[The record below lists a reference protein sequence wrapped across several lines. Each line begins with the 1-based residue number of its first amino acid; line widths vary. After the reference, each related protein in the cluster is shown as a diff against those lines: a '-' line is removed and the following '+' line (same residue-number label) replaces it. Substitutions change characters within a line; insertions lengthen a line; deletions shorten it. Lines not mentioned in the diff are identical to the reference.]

1 VAASEL
7 KAETIPDHLRDA
19 DALRALR
26 EQRLRTTV
34 DLCLAAHP
42 FYRRRLTEAGIRPG
56 DIRTLEDLEKLPLT
70 HKADYMAAPED
81 FRLRAADAGG
91 SAVESTLWNIAYTTG
106 TTSGRPSPFF
116 NTTHDQYSIM
126 LQARRCAQ
134 TEGFRPGDVLAN
146 LIPLPPMPTGG
157 FLVVGRTGEAL
168 GIPVVSALTGAR
180 NPDYPIH
187 RGLDEAIDVIAAAD
201 PTLFWGIPSFV
212 RRFFRRARERGVV
225 FPRARLALVTGEPVS
240 ASLQAEIAE
249 HLRAFGAADPQV
261 RVRYSCTEMQ
271 GGLVQSANGSPLQ
284 NMAPDLYF
292 LETVNPDSGRRLP
305 EGEEGALALTHLHRR
320 GTVMLRYLVGDLIAL
335 KTERCAVTG
344 ILGER
349 IVSAPRRTGALFKIK
364 GMLVNPELVFE
375 VLNADRSIREFQLAV
390 RKSDPRDPDSMD
402 ALVVRLEADTA
413 DHARLAADVPT
424 LVQKIVM
431 VRPDVEFAAPGEIHD
446 PAKTMKAKRIVD
458 ERFDR

>member
-1 VAASEL
+1 A
-7 KAETIPDHLRDA
+7 
-19 DALRALR
+19 
-26 EQRLRTTV
+26 
-34 DLCLAAHP
+34 
-42 FYRRRLTEAGIRPG
+42 RRLGEAGVQAG
-56 DIRTLEDLEKLPLT
+56 DIRTLDDLEKLPLT
-70 HKADYMAAPED
+70 QKSDYMGAPED
-81 FRLRAADAGG
+81 FRLRAADAGLPPI
-91 SAVESTLWNIAYTTG
+91 ETTLWNIAYTTG

-126 LQARRCAQ
+126 MQARRCSTA
-134 TEGFRPGDVLAN
+134 EGFRPGDVLAN
-146 LIPLPPMPTGG
+146 LVPLPPMPTGG
-157 FLVVGRTGEAL
+157 FLVVGRSGEAL

-187 RGLDEAIDVIAAAD
+187 RGIDEALDMMAAAN

-212 RRFFRRARERGVV
+212 RRFFRRARERGID

-240 ASLQAEIAE
+240 ASLQAELAD
-249 HLRAFGAADPQV
+249 HLRAFGATDPQV

-271 GGLVQSANGSPLQ
+271 GGLVQGANGGPLQ
-284 NMAPDLYF
+284 NMVPDLYV
-292 LETVNPDSGRRLP
+292 LEVVDPDTGRRVP

-335 KTERCAVTG
+335 KMERSAATG
-344 ILGER
+344 TLGEQ

-375 VLNADRSIREFQLAV
+375 ALNADRSIREFQLVV
-390 RKSDPRDPDSMD
+390 RKSDPKDPDSMD
-402 ALVVRLEADTA
+402 ALDVRLEADAANHT
-413 DHARLAADVPT
+413 RLAAEVPAM
-424 LVQKIVM
+424 VQKVVM

-458 ERFDR
+458 ERFAR